1 METTILLLIIGVC
14 VGYLGGLAQDR
25 KESYKAYH
33 KGKADGIAYTN
44 KIIESFKAGKESAF
58 ERDLELIKSVTNES
72 GGENE

>member
-1 METTILLLIIGVC
+1 MNTTILLFLIGTG

-33 KGKADGIAYTN
+33 KGKADGMAYVN
-44 KIIESFKAGKESAF
+44 KIIESYKTGKESAF

-72 GGENE
+72 GGRK